1 MLFHLMQRSILMLLS
16 LSCIWILKQRH
27 GAFVIP
33 LLLYL
38 LGIFE
43 QVFSS
48 FQYCFTCG
56 IREVNTFYTFFCPF
70 KKLCWSL
77 NLIFL
82 WPLQTCSCCQPFQSS
97 PNSITRTLHM
107 GSCKEVPVCRHPKI
121 SFMICKI
128 YEVFPVLVMRCS
140 SI

>member
-1 MLFHLMQRSILMLLS
+1 MVFHLVQRSILMLLS
-16 LSCIWILKQRH
+16 MSCIWVLKQRQ
-27 GAFVIP
+27 GAFVFP

-56 IREVNTFYTFFCPF
+56 IRQVNTFYTFVCPF
-70 KKLCWSL
+70 KRLHWSL

-82 WPLQTCSCCQPFQSS
+82 WPLQACSCCQPFHSS
-97 PNSITRTLHM
+97 PQLHHKDPSH
-107 GSCKEVPVCRHPKI
+107 GKLQRSASLQASQNQLHD
-121 SFMICKI
+121 
-128 YEVFPVLVMRCS
+128 LQDL
-140 SI
+140 